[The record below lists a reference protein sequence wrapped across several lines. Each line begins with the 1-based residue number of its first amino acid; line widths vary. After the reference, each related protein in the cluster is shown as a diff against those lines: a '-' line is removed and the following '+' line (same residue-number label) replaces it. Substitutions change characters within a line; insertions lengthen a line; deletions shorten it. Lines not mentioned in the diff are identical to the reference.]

1 VTISESLAGRKA
13 LVTGGTKGAGAAIA
27 ARLREAEAEVI
38 TTARSLPSDS
48 KLREMF
54 VAADLTTFEGATT
67 LIERV
72 QAQWGRLDI
81 VVHTLGGS
89 EAPSGGFAALTEADW
104 ASELNRN
111 LLAAV
116 RLDLGLLP
124 AMIAHGAGVVIH
136 VSSIQRRMPLF
147 DATLAYA
154 AAKAALTTYSKGLAN
169 ELGPQGL
176 RVNAVAPGWIDTEAS
191 KALVARISQGQQISE
206 DEARQQILDQL
217 GGIPIGRPAQPEEVA
232 ELVAFLAS
240 DRARS
245 INGAEFVIDGGTLPT
260 T

>member
-13 LVTGGTKGAGAAIA
+13 LVTGGTKGAGAAIV
-27 ARLREAEAEVI
+27 ARLGEAEAEVI

-54 VAADLTTFEGATT
+54 VAADLTTLEGATT

-111 LLAAV
+111 LLWECQV
-116 RLDLGLLP
+116 DL
-124 AMIAHGAGVVIH
+124 A
-136 VSSIQRRMPLF
+136 PL
-147 DATLAYA
+147 
-154 AAKAALTTYSKGLAN
+154 
-169 ELGPQGL
+169 
-176 RVNAVAPGWIDTEAS
+176 
-191 KALVARISQGQQISE
+191 
-206 DEARQQILDQL
+206 
-217 GGIPIGRPAQPEEVA
+217 
-232 ELVAFLAS
+232 
-240 DRARS
+240 
-245 INGAEFVIDGGTLPT
+245 
-260 T
+260 